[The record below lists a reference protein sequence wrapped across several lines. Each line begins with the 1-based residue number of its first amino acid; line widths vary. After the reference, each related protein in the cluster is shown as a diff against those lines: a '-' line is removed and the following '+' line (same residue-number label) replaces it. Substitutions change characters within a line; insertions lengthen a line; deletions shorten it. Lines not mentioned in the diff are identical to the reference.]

1 MEDTFLLLRSTCIKL
16 RETSREG
23 GGGGGGRKEGGRGEI
38 EGGERELCFK
48 AENP

>member
-23 GGGGGGRKEGGRGEI
+23 GGGGGRKEGGREGRDRR
-38 EGGERELCFK
+38 GGERAVLQG
-48 AENP
+48 